1 MRFGLWGLFALLL
14 GAFAAHFILA
24 DRGYVLINFR
34 GYVVEMSVPGLVLV
48 LTALYLA
55 IRGVAWLVRSPRWFR
70 GTRSERRTRRSA
82 AELEHQREQFGAFD
96 MLSDARYAKDL
107 AQADD

>member
-1 MRFGLWGLFALLL
+1 MRFGLTAVIALLL
-14 GAFAAHFILA
+14 GAFAAHFLLA

-55 IRGVAWLVRSPRWFR
+55 IRGIVWLARAPRWFR
-70 GTRSERRTRRSA
+70 G
-82 AELEHQREQFGAFD
+82 
-96 MLSDARYAKDL
+96 
-107 AQADD
+107 